1 MTAADSTRKSFGELR
16 CMVVPS
22 VGDKVVWMLSVRW
35 EARYFN
41 LKSSKVVIDQKKAKK
56 IELTF
61 LNKGSSNLTTWNIK
75 ANIINTLTIIPTNK
89 NKNLTEIL

>member
-1 MTAADSTRKSFGELR
+1 MFINFSLMTAADSTRKSFGELR

-41 LKSSKVVIDQKKAKK
+41 LKSSKVVIDQKKLKK
-56 IELTF
+56 
-61 LNKGSSNLTTWNIK
+61 SNLPFSTRGHPI
-75 ANIINTLTIIPTNK
+75 
-89 NKNLTEIL
+89 